1 VSSISYSLAGSG
13 IKMENIYKRLREF
26 IPSERILLN
35 EPMKKH
41 TSFKIGGPADI
52 MVLPASEEEIVH
64 ALKVCKDTSVP
75 FFIMGN
81 GSNLL
86 VRDKGI
92 RGVVIKISENYSEIE
107 IEGTNIRAQSGV
119 LLSTLSRAAVRNSLK
134 GLEFASGIPGT
145 LGGAITMN
153 AGAYGGEIKDAV
165 VSVRCID
172 SNGNIHI
179 LQKEDMKFGYRT
191 SLIQTTDLIVSEVN
205 MELEYGDQQ
214 ESLDLMAELARRRR
228 EKQPL
233 AYPSAGSTFKRP
245 VGYYAGKLIQDCGL
259 KGLRIGDAQISELHA
274 GFIINLGNATA
285 QNVIDLIK
293 KVQEIIYDK
302 YGVEMVPE
310 VRIVGEE

>member
-1 VSSISYSLAGSG
+1 
-13 IKMENIYKRLREF
+13 MENIYKRLREF

-92 RGVVIKISENYSEIE
+92 RGVVIKISENYSKIK
-107 IEGTNIRAQSGV
+107 IDGTSINAQSGV

-145 LGGAITMN
+145 LGGAVTMN
-153 AGAYGGEIKDAV
+153 AGAYGGEMKDVV

-179 LQKEDMKFGYRT
+179 LQKEDMNFGYRT
-191 SLIQTTDLIVSEVN
+191 SRIQAADLIVSEVN

-214 ESLDLMAELARRRR
+214 ESLDLMADLARRRR

-293 KVQEIIYDK
+293 KVQDIIYDK
-302 YGVEMVPE
+302 YGVEMIPE

>member
-1 VSSISYSLAGSG
+1 
-13 IKMENIYKRLREF
+13 MENIYIKLSEY
-26 IPSERILLN
+26 IPTERILIN

-41 TSFKIGGPADI
+41 TSFRIGGPADI
-52 MVLPASEEEIVH
+52 MVLPASEEEIIH

-92 RGVVIKISENYSEIE
+92 RGVVIKISENYSKIE
-107 IEGTNIRAQSGV
+107 VNGTNIKAQSGV

-153 AGAYGGEIKDAV
+153 AGAYGGEMKDV
-165 VSVRCID
+165 VASVRCID
-172 SNGNIHI
+172 SNGKIHI
-179 LQKEDMKFGYRT
+179 LPKEDMNFGYRT
-191 SLIQTTDLIVSEVN
+191 SRIQTTDLIVSEVN

-214 ESLDLMAELARRRR
+214 ESLDLMADLARRRR

-285 QNVIDLIK
+285 QNVIDLIN
-293 KVQEIIYDK
+293 KVQEVIYDK
-302 YGVEMVPE
+302 YGVKMVPE